1 MHYTE
6 LKALQR
12 FSSIKPSGDAM
23 VQEAESGRQATLL
36 STQYGASAGA
46 NTSYQQSVLNTQNA
60 MTSGN
65 QMRTDAIG
73 NLTKSLTSDD
83 LMEQLKKDGII
94 N

>member
-1 MHYTE
+1 
-6 LKALQR
+6 
-12 FSSIKPSGDAM
+12 
-23 VQEAESGRQATLL
+23 
-36 STQYGASAGA
+36 
-46 NTSYQQSVLNTQNA
+46 

-94 N
+94 K